1 MQCPPRSQS
10 GLAGN
15 SQGFRLFL
23 GLLDG
28 FIEGRLQGTE
38 DDSGGLLDDLKA
50 LGQQRGIAVVKL
62 DVIGVMLCT
71 T

>member
-1 MQCPPRSQS
+1 LQCPPRSQS

-50 LGQQRGIAVVKL
+50 LGQ
-62 DVIGVMLCT
+62 
-71 T
+71 